1 MARGQHCAGPF
12 CYGPQELR
20 LRCHVIAASTAI
32 SSPEQ
37 KEPVEAVKMTIE
49 KARRLANDAMK
60 TGDRPTDFQFAIGE
74 LSRAV
79 LLLADELEQLKSRR
93 S

>member
-1 MARGQHCAGPF
+1 M
-12 CYGPQELR
+12 
-20 LRCHVIAASTAI
+20 
-32 SSPEQ
+32 
-37 KEPVEAVKMTIE
+37 EAEKMTIQ
-49 KARRLANDAMK
+49 KARRLAKDAEK

-79 LLLADELEQLKSRR
+79 LLLADEVEQLKSRR

>member
-1 MARGQHCAGPF
+1 MA
-12 CYGPQELR
+12 
-20 LRCHVIAASTAI
+20 
-32 SSPEQ
+32 
-37 KEPVEAVKMTIE
+37 IE
-49 KARRLANDAMK
+49 KARRLAKDAEK
-60 TGDRPTDFQFAIGE
+60 TGTRPYELQVAIGE

>member
-1 MARGQHCAGPF
+1 MKPM
-12 CYGPQELR
+12 
-20 LRCHVIAASTAI
+20 
-32 SSPEQ
+32 
-37 KEPVEAVKMTIE
+37 EAEKMTIQ
-49 KARRLANDAMK
+49 KARRLAKDAEK

-79 LLLADELEQLKSRR
+79 LLLADEVEQLKSRR